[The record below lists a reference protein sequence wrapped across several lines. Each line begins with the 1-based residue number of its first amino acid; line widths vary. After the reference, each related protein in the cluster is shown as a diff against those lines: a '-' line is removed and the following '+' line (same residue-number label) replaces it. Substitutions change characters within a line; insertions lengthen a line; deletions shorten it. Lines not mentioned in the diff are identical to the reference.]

1 MKTID
6 NAENVL
12 FKEEKNNKKK
22 KKQKVRKI
30 F

>member
-22 KKQKVRKI
+22 KQKVRKI